1 MITEYGNYISND
13 PNYKYEDG
21 IMNYELFKNE
31 KIKILW
37 ILRETHGRFNP
48 KGWWGEKKYYN
59 EKINPFA
66 RKNKDGKIEKN
77 SKGHTYRPIA
87 KICYQILNAK
97 KTRNAYELA
106 TALER
111 VAIINLKKTP
121 GPETKSEE
129 YEEELKNL
137 KNRDIFVYQIKRIK
151 PDVIICGNTLN
162 DIKTSEINFRKGI
175 EKSFSNSVMANNHY
189 FCFKNIVFINAYHPS
204 KPTKK
209 YVSTII
215 EAYQYWI
222 NNKDIENWPVFN
234 WE

>member
-1 MITEYGNYISND
+1 MITEYGNYIADD
-13 PNYKYEDG
+13 PDYKYEDG

-37 ILRETHGRFNP
+37 ILRETHGKFNP
-48 KGWWGEKKYYN
+48 KGWWGDKKYYN

-66 RKNKDGKIEKN
+66 RKKDGKIEKN

-111 VAIINLKKTP
+111 IAIINLKKTP

-129 YEEELKNL
+129 YEEDIRNL
-137 KNRDIFVYQIKRIK
+137 ENRDIFVNQIKRIK
-151 PDVIICGNTLN
+151 PDVIICENTLN
-162 DIKTSEINFRKGI
+162 DIKTYEINYRKGI
-175 EKSFSNSVMANNHY
+175 EKS
-189 FCFKNIVFINAYHPS
+189 I
-204 KPTKK
+204 
-209 YVSTII
+209 
-215 EAYQYWI
+215 
-222 NNKDIENWPVFN
+222 
-234 WE
+234 